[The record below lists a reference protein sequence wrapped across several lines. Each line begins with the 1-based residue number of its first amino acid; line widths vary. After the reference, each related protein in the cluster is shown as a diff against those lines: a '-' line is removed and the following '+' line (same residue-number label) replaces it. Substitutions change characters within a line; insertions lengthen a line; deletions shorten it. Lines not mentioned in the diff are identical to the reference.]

1 MCLHSLPVAYQAV
14 FSTVTMIEYSCHK
27 SKKFNFYHKESEP
40 MPTIDTSLLDLD
52 RAPTLDELK
61 AFFQKHDWSTAKL
74 SERKSR
80 STEKVQSMNYVK
92 NMIDKEFEKAARER
106 GLPAWS
112 GYFENKADDGCDT
125 KFQTNPLM
133 ELRDNYEELIS
144 DAVHTVSENDELL
157 DIYLSAVDVTNTDWQ
172 EKADEMF
179 KKAIGLSMDVLQY
192 REMAELLEENPA
204 HEDFN
209 QFRSP
214 NFRREDFLRD
224 WDHLRSKYA
233 TVPDP
238 DLDIKAIDQNPGT
251 EAKAISKITVEEYW
265 KTIDEKDKII
275 IKMSDAGYTQNE
287 IAEHLGMANNS
298 GVSKR
303 ISKLQKDFERKTGII
318 VSDK

>member
-1 MCLHSLPVAYQAV
+1 
-14 FSTVTMIEYSCHK
+14 
-27 SKKFNFYHKESEP
+27 
-40 MPTIDTSLLDLD
+40 MPQIDTTLLELD
-52 RAPTLDELK
+52 RAPSLDELK
-61 AFFQKHDWSTAKL
+61 AFFQKHDWSAAKL
-74 SERKSR
+74 SERKTR
-80 STEKVQSMNYVK
+80 STEKVQGMNYVK
-92 NMIDKEFEKAARER
+92 SMIDKEFEKATRER

-112 GYFENKADDGCDT
+112 GYFENKADDVCDT
-125 KFQTNPLM
+125 KHQTNPLM

-157 DIYLSAVDVTNTDWQ
+157 DIYLSAVDVTQPDWQ

-233 TVPDP
+233 TVLDP

-318 VSDK
+318 VSD

>member
-1 MCLHSLPVAYQAV
+1 M
-14 FSTVTMIEYSCHK
+14 
-27 SKKFNFYHKESEP
+27 KK
-40 MPTIDTSLLDLD
+40 IDATLLDLD
-52 RAPTLDELK
+52 RAPSLDELK

-92 NMIDKEFEKAARER
+92 NMIDKEFEKVARER

-112 GYFENKADDGCDT
+112 GYFENKADDVCDT

-157 DIYLSAVDVTNTDWQ
+157 DIYLSAVDVTNPDWQ

-179 KKAIGLSMDVLQY
+179 KKAIGLSMDALQY